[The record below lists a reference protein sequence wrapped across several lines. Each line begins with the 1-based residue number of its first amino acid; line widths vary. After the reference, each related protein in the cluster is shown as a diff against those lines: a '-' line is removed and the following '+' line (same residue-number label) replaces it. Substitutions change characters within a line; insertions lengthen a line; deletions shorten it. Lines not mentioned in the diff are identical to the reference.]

1 MKHILKTTYH
11 IDDITNAIE
20 KLESGDELILSSG
33 TYYTKPWDLKSD
45 IIITLEKGARVF
57 FTHDKSYYNEP
68 RFIRFEGV
76 ECFGNHPLIYALNCK
91 NITIQG
97 EGELHGNG
105 VVYYTYKKL
114 QQADCDTLCR
124 AEYNHIKVEDRIK
137 DVSKTYLRPD
147 FIEFVNCENVLLKD
161 FKIFDSPM
169 WTIHPVYC
177 KNVSILGLTISS
189 DGPNTDGID
198 PDSCDNVLIEKNTI
212 MTGDDCIAINS
223 GLNEDGIRVGI
234 PCTRVVIK
242 NNKFLKGHAAI
253 AIGSG
258 MSGGVEDIHAFD
270 NVIDGCERGIRV
282 KSMPGR
288 GGYVKNILFENM
300 SIKDTKDA
308 IELTMDYPSSSS
320 KPATRIYPHF
330 ENFKFINID
339 IINSKNGIKAL
350 GLEDNFIKDVRLE
363 RVSFESCSVDT
374 DIKYADVTIK

>member
-1 MKHILKTTYH
+1 MKYILKTTYH
-11 IDDITNAIE
+11 IDDITNAIQ
-20 KLESGDELILSSG
+20 KLESGDELVLSSG
-33 TYYTKPWDLKSD
+33 TFYTAPWDLKSD
-45 IIITLEKGARVF
+45 IIITLEKGTRVF
-57 FTHDKSYYNEP
+57 FTHDKSYYNEK

-76 ECFGNHPLIYALNCK
+76 ECYGNHPLIYARDCM

-114 QQADCDTLCR
+114 QKADCAHLTM
-124 AEYNHIKVEDRIK
+124 AEYNHISVEDRVK

-177 KNVSILGLTISS
+177 KNVSILNLTISS

-198 PDSCDNVLIEKNTI
+198 PDSCDNVLIEKNTFL
-212 MTGDDCIAINS
+212 TGDDCIAINS

-234 PCTRVVIK
+234 PCTRVVIRK
-242 NNKFLKGHAAI
+242 NKFLKGHAAI

-258 MSGGVEDIHAFD
+258 MSGGVEDIHAYD
-270 NVIDGCERGIRV
+270 NVIDGVERGIRI

-288 GGYVKNILFENM
+288 GGYVKNVLFEDM
-300 SIKDTKDA
+300 TIKA
-308 IELTMDYPSSSS
+308 SREGIELTMDYPSSSS
-320 KPATRIYPHF
+320 EPATRIYPHF
-330 ENFKFINID
+330 SDFKFKNIE
-339 IINSKNGIKAL
+339 ILNSKVGLKAL
-350 GLEDNFIKDVRLE
+350 GLEDNYIANVELDNV
-363 RVSFESCSVDT
+363 VYESCERET
-374 DIKYADVTIK
+374 DIKYTYILK

>member
-1 MKHILKTTYH
+1 MKYILKTTYH

-20 KLESGDELILSSG
+20 KLESGDELVLSSG
-33 TYYTKPWDLKSD
+33 TFYTAPWDLKSD
-45 IIITLEKGARVF
+45 IIITLEKGTRVF
-57 FTHDKSYYNEP
+57 FTHDKSYYNEK

-76 ECFGNHPLIYALNCK
+76 ECYGNHPLIYARDCK

-114 QQADCDTLCR
+114 QKSDCAHLTM
-124 AEYNHIKVEDRIK
+124 AEYNHISVEDRVK

-177 KNVSILGLTISS
+177 RNVSILNLTISS

-198 PDSCDNVLIEKNTI
+198 PDSCDNVLIEKNTFL
-212 MTGDDCIAINS
+212 TGDDCIAINS

-234 PCTRVVIK
+234 PCTRVVIRK
-242 NNKFLKGHAAI
+242 NKFLKGHAAI

-258 MSGGVEDIHAFD
+258 MSGGVEDIHAYD
-270 NVIDGCERGIRV
+270 NVIDGVERGIRI

-288 GGYVKNILFENM
+288 GGYVKNVLFEDM
-300 SIKDTKDA
+300 TIKA
-308 IELTMDYPSSSS
+308 SREGIELTMDYPSSSS
-320 KPATRIYPHF
+320 EPATRIYPHF
-330 ENFKFINID
+330 SDFKFKNIE
-339 IINSKNGIKAL
+339 ILNSKVGLKAL
-350 GLEDNFIKDVRLE
+350 GLEDNYIANVELDNV
-363 RVSFESCSVDT
+363 VYESCERET
-374 DIKYADVTIK
+374 DIKYTYILK